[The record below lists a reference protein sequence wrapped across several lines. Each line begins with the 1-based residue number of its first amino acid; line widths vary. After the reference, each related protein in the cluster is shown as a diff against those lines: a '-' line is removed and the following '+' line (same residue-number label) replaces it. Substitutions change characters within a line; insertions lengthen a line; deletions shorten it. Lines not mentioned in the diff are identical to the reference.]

1 VERSRAVYAV
11 GSDTYTVHSAGK
23 PSKTWMTREDRRL
36 KENTQTQRSSGL
48 LGPVRIVAAE
58 TASAKF

>member
-1 VERSRAVYAV
+1 
-11 GSDTYTVHSAGK
+11 
-23 PSKTWMTREDRRL
+23 MTREDRRL